1 MDVLSEFLEPLMG
14 TLGEF
19 VPGFIGAI
27 LILLLGWVIAKLVGR
42 GVYRMVAA
50 TGISERTG
58 SNGSGRLKIELIASR
73 FIYYLILFFVLVFVL
88 NTLGY
93 GEVLDPVKSMY
104 DTLLTSIPNIIAASV
119 IGLIGYMIA
128 SIVASIAEMAG
139 EALERLMARGG
150 VTGIDV
156 SRVLHIFVFVLIFTP
171 ALLAAFEKLSID
183 IISLPA
189 TEMLNSVLTAVPKIL
204 AAGVILLIAF
214 IAGRIISSLISQ
226 ALAGVGADSLPER
239 MGMAGMF
246 QQSVF
251 STLVGNILFFFILL
265 TASVTASE
273 RLAFEVLAQA
283 LNQVL
288 VFAGSL
294 IVGLVILGVGN
305 WLANVA
311 YNGLN
316 ASGSNLA
323 PIARFAIL
331 GLVLAMGLKAMGL
344 ADEIVSLAFGL
355 TLGALAVAFALAFG
369 LGGRDAAA
377 QQLSAWLSR
386 ARSTEGSALGEE

>member
-1 MDVLSEFLEPLMG
+1 MDVLSGFLEPMMG

-19 VPGFIGAI
+19 VPGFVGAI
-27 LILLLGWVIAKLVGR
+27 FILLFGWLIAKLVSR
-42 GVYRMVAA
+42 GVYRLVAA
-50 TGISERTG
+50 TGLSEKAG
-58 SNGSGRLKIELIASR
+58 NDGGDRLKIELIASR

-104 DTLLTSIPNIIAASV
+104 DTLLSAIPNIIAATI

-156 SRVLHIFVFVLIFTP
+156 SRVLHIFVFVLIFAP

-189 TEMLNSVLTAVPKIL
+189 TEMLNSVLAAVPKIL
-204 AAGVILLIAF
+204 AAGVILLVSF
-214 IAGRIISSLISQ
+214 IAGRIISSLVSQ
-226 ALAGVGADSLPER
+226 ALTGVGADSLPEK

-246 QQSVF
+246 QQSAF

-273 RLAFEVLAQA
+273 RLAFEVLSQA

-288 VFAGSL
+288 VFAGSV

-311 YNGLN
+311 YTGLN

-323 PIARFAIL
+323 PVARFAIL

-369 LGGRDAAA
+369 LGGRDVAA

-386 ARSTEGSALGEE
+386 ARSSEGAAPGEE

>member
-1 MDVLSEFLEPLMG
+1 MDVLSEFLEPLMT

-19 VPGFIGAI
+19 VPGFVGA
-27 LILLLGWVIAKLVGR
+27 LFILLLGWIIAKLVSR
-42 GVYRMVAA
+42 GVYRLVAA
-50 TGISERTG
+50 TGLSERAGTG
-58 SNGSGRLKIELIASR
+58 SERLKIEVIASR

-88 NTLGY
+88 NALGY

-104 DTLLTSIPNIIAASV
+104 DTLLTAVPNIIAASF

-128 SIVASIAEMAG
+128 SIVASLAEMAG
-139 EALERLMARGG
+139 EAFERLMARGG

-156 SRVLHIFVFVLIFTP
+156 SRVLHIFVFVLVFTP

-204 AAGVILLIAF
+204 AAGVILLVAF
-214 IAGRIISSLISQ
+214 IAGRIVSSLVSQ
-226 ALAGVGADSLPER
+226 TLTGIGADNLPER

-246 QQSVF
+246 QRTAF
-251 STLVGNILFFFILL
+251 SSLVGNVLFFFILL

-288 VFAGSL
+288 IFAGSV
-294 IVGLVILGVGN
+294 IVGLIILAVGN

-311 YNGLN
+311 YNGLSD
-316 ASGSNLA
+316 SGSNLA
-323 PIARFAIL
+323 PVARFAIL

-344 ADEIVSLAFGL
+344 ADEIVNLAFGL

-377 QQLSAWLSR
+377 QQLSEWR
-386 ARSTEGSALGEE
+386 ARAKGTSRSGSGDA

>member
-1 MDVLSEFLEPLMG
+1 MDVLSEFLEPLMT
-14 TLGEF
+14 TLGGF
-19 VPGFIGAI
+19 VPGFVGAI
-27 LILLLGWVIAKLVGR
+27 LILFLGWLVAKLVSR
-42 GVYRMVAA
+42 GVYRLVAA
-50 TGISERTG
+50 TGLSERAA
-58 SNGSGRLKIELIASR
+58 SGNDRLKIEVIVSR
-73 FIYYLILFFVLVFVL
+73 FVYYLILFFVLVFVL
-88 NTLGY
+88 NSLGY

-104 DTLLTSIPNIIAASV
+104 DTLLTAVPNIIAASF
-119 IGLIGYMIA
+119 IGLVGYMIA
-128 SIVASIAEMAG
+128 SIVASLAEMAG

-156 SRVLHIFVFVLIFTP
+156 SRVLHIFVFVLVFAP

-204 AAGVILLIAF
+204 AAGVILLVAF
-214 IAGRIISSLISQ
+214 IAGRILSGMVAQ
-226 ALAGVGADSLPER
+226 GLAGVGTDGLPER
-239 MGMAGMF
+239 MGMAGVF
-246 QQSVF
+246 QRTSL
-251 STLVGNILFFFILL
+251 STLIGNVLFFFILL

-288 VFAGSL
+288 VFAGSV

-311 YNGLN
+311 HAGL
-316 ASGSNLA
+316 AESGSNLA
-323 PIARFAIL
+323 PVARFAIL

-344 ADEIVSLAFGL
+344 ADEIVNLAFGL

-369 LGGRDAAA
+369 LGGREAAA
-377 QQLSAWLSR
+377 AQLSAWM
-386 ARSTEGSALGEE
+386 ARRNIDRPSSEES